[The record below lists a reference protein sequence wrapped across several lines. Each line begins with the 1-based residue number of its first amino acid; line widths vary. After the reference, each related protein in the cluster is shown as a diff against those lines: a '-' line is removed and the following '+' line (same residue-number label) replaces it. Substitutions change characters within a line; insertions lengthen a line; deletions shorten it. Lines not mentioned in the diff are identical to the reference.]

1 MRIEGLY
8 ASCSPSFDPLT
19 DRPFTHP
26 QRYRDILLL
35 PTRLFQL
42 PRSFASF
49 FSPIGFLWCSHTSY
63 LTTLYFPLPRSVTGN
78 KHPREERTPTMEP
91 TRTVP
96 DDFPTDGVE
105 LSYFL
110 VVSDYARALAFYRD
124 VLGATV
130 VHELPERLGVV

>member
-63 LTTLYFPLPRSVTGN
+63 LTTLYFPLPRSVRGRTSSSN
-78 KHPREERTPTMEP
+78 TSIRASLSAVINRVWFSCNSKSPKHSVPSRTSNAGSPQQLQN
-91 TRTVP
+91 TRC
-96 DDFPTDGVE
+96 
-105 LSYFL
+105 S
-110 VVSDYARALAFYRD
+110 VS
-124 VLGATV
+124 
-130 VHELPERLGVV
+130 

>member
-1 MRIEGLY
+1 MRIEGLD

-63 LTTLYFPLPRSVTGN
+63 LTTLYFPLPRSV
-78 KHPREERTPTMEP
+78 
-91 TRTVP
+91 V
-96 DDFPTDGVE
+96 DYFSDGTLFIRSSGE
-105 LSYFL
+105 TNGITLSKQEVRRLARFL
-110 VVSDYARALAFYRD
+110 YYRIVLYVCTFGKGSGRKGHHVVS
-124 VLGATV
+124 
-130 VHELPERLGVV
+130 

>member
-1 MRIEGLY
+1 MRIEGLD

-63 LTTLYFPLPRSVTGN
+63 LTTLYFPLPRSVSGLLLILPGCGN
-78 KHPREERTPTMEP
+78 QYNSPGSPSTPQATPT
-91 TRTVP
+91 R
-96 DDFPTDGVE
+96 GG
-105 LSYFL
+105 Y
-110 VVSDYARALAFYRD
+110 
-124 VLGATV
+124 
-130 VHELPERLGVV
+130 

>member
-49 FSPIGFLWCSHTSY
+49 FSPIGFLVCSHTSY
-63 LTTLYFPLPRSVTGN
+63 LTTLYFPLPRSVVDKDTAV
-78 KHPREERTPTMEP
+78 RLAAVQTL
-91 TRTVP
+91 
-96 DDFPTDGVE
+96 VE
-105 LSYFL
+105 LE
-110 VVSDYARALAFYRD
+110 DYIPP
-124 VLGATV
+124 GATLV
-130 VHELPERLGVV
+130 AQLLTDREREIRLSALR

>member
-63 LTTLYFPLPRSVTGN
+63 LTTLYFPLPRSVSFKDCVIHG
-78 KHPREERTPTMEP
+78 
-91 TRTVP
+91 VG
-96 DDFPTDGVE
+96 DGRN
-105 LSYFL
+105 LCCGLFSSSSMYL
-110 VVSDYARALAFYRD
+110 RY
-124 VLGATV
+124 
-130 VHELPERLGVV
+130 